1 MAHHVRARRVTEPAL
16 ADGRGHALQQAPPE
30 LRRRC
35 LGLGLGARDLG
46 RRRPHGR
53 HATLLT
59 PRAGPS
65 WYSDVPSIW
74 YVRVPSTG
82 GAYEHRDTAGW
93 PITPALR
100 AGRRRDRRSAVDDAP
115 TARALRFRL
124 QDQ

>member
-1 MAHHVRARRVTEPAL
+1 MAHHVRDRRVTEPAL
-16 ADGRGHALQQAPPE
+16 ADGRGHALAHPPPE
-30 LRRRC
+30 LRRGC

-46 RRRPHGR
+46 LRRPHGR

-59 PRAGPS
+59 PRACTS

-93 PITPALR
+93 PITPALP
-100 AGRRRDRRSAVDDAP
+100 ARRRPDRPSGS
-115 TARALRFRL
+115 
-124 QDQ
+124 